1 MEMDE
6 GWTHNFH
13 LNEHNSSMNADGEE
27 PSEYEYDELF
37 WNQVIYVRRQNASDE
52 QLEADRYDDSYEQ
65 V

>member
-1 MEMDE
+1 
-6 GWTHNFH
+6 
-13 LNEHNSSMNADGEE
+13 MNADGEE